1 MSTAQLNASAPVL
14 SPAVGYGIVLGMG
27 LGFAVLM
34 LGITTLTTLY
44 SAHSASE
51 SSEEYTSASRSLKP
65 GLIASGI
72 VSAGGSSL
80 PCLLSSTNGTSGSYL
95 GGNSSSGLDSVP
107 CVWSERPMV
116 VCRRLIDTDRALW
129 PPCLPESAG

>member
-1 MSTAQLNASAPVL
+1 MNAGAPVL

-34 LGITTLTTLY
+34 VAITKITARY
-44 SAHSASE
+44 SEHSASE

-72 VSAGGSSL
+72 VSAGTHEKTGI
-80 PCLLSSTNGTSGSYL
+80 
-95 GGNSSSGLDSVP
+95 
-107 CVWSERPMV
+107 
-116 VCRRLIDTDRALW
+116 CR
-129 PPCLPESAG
+129 G